1 MSTNEDVIDH
11 VRTIKR
17 ALNAA
22 QEAVSGWQEYGS
34 VMTTSN
40 KAAHL
45 AKVTTVPSALQHAS
59 NCSICNGW
67 DGSVRPPP
75 EE

>member
-22 QEAVSGWQEYGS
+22 QEAVTGWQGYGS
-34 VMTTSN
+34 AMTTAN
-40 KAAHL
+40 KAAQL

-67 DGSVRPPP
+67 DGSVRPVPS
-75 EE
+75 E